1 MGASTYLARR
11 GARYHFRRRLA
22 SVYKCSRP
30 ISISLGTADP
40 VEARRLVRRLAAK
53 WDEIHGMLIERITR
67 GTLALAESEK
77 LFRKAMED
85 ELAHATRHR
94 TAPIGAGHGHPAT
107 HKILAAAYRV
117 VALVPHDA
125 DQIAPGVIEQVID
138 ASWSAEDRQLLQTT
152 LRVMITP
159 MSVSRT
165 NAVEALEEFG
175 TNWSETAIREARS
188 HLLRGCAEAHERSA
202 MFDDPLV
209 TASGRGVS
217 ALLDDALIGQI
228 RSGLHQ
234 CATAETRP
242 ATESSTSDRS
252 PNSIYA
258 NPSGIRF
265 SEIIENTLAKLKS
278 EKKWKS
284 GDQQRKAIAERFAWV
299 TGDKPLAD
307 YHEGHIQD
315 FIDALRR
322 IPNNVRCGELGVSGL
337 MAAPYDPDTLPKVTD
352 ETMRDDRSINRDL
365 SLMQAMSKHLAK
377 SHWRLKYGKDIE
389 MNFSSYTIRI
399 EENPKDP
406 RRMPWTPQH
415 LEVMY
420 GLPLWQGGG
429 GAVNRLKPSDEPAIY
444 QDAAYWV
451 PLLGSYTGM
460 AREETCG
467 LEVEDFDFECEIPFL
482 RVRENMT
489 RSKDGKTPGGL
500 KRLSRYR
507 IMPIHSQ
514 LLRLGLQEY
523 VEAVA
528 KDQGYEPGQAV
539 PIFPELYLAE
549 AKTRSDGKLAPEI
562 GGKRFYAR
570 SWVYI
575 VDATH
580 ALMPLPETRRGKK
593 SDFHSQRTYTQ
604 SVLAS
609 PQISQTII
617 DRQMGHKSKGTGPN
631 SYNRRALA
639 LGEVE
644 ELSERL
650 KVLESEMP
658 NVTAHV
664 PRASRVKL
672 LPLNRRSRVGSA
684 PGRDAQKRFCQ

>member
-1 MGASTYLARR
+1 
-11 GARYHFRRRLA
+11 
-22 SVYKCSRP
+22 
-30 ISISLGTADP
+30 
-40 VEARRLVRRLAAK
+40 
-53 WDEIHGMLIERITR
+53 MLIERITR
-67 GTLALAESEK
+67 GTLTLAEGEK
-77 LFRKAMED
+77 LFRKALED

-94 TAPIGAGHGHPAT
+94 TAPIGTGRGHPAT

-117 VALVPHDA
+117 VSIVPHDA
-125 DQIAPGVIEQVID
+125 AQIEPDIIEQVLD
-138 ASWSAEDRQLLQTT
+138 GSWSDDERKLLHIT

-165 NAVEALEEFG
+165 HALEALEEFG
-175 TNWSETAIREARS
+175 ANWSEAAIREARS

-202 MFDDPLV
+202 MLDDPLV
-209 TASGRGVS
+209 VGSGRGVL
-217 ALLDDALIGQI
+217 ALLDDALVGQI
-228 RSGLHQ
+228 KSGHRTPVMPEAPSAREPQ
-234 CATAETRP
+234 
-242 ATESSTSDRS
+242 TSDH
-252 PNSIYA
+252 NEDSIYA
-258 NPSGIRF
+258 RPSEMRF
-265 SEIIENTLAKLKS
+265 SEIIEDTLAKLKS
-278 EKKWKS
+278 ARNWES
-284 GDQQRKAIAERFAWV
+284 GDQQRQAIAERFAWV
-299 TGDKPLAD
+299 TGDMPLAD
-307 YHEGHIQD
+307 YHEGQIQD

-322 IPNNVRCGELGVSGL
+322 IPNNIRCGKLGKSGL
-337 MAAPYDPDTLPKVTD
+337 MAAPYNPELLPEVTD
-352 ETMRDDRSINRDL
+352 STMRDDRSINRDL
-365 SLMQAMSKHLAK
+365 SLLQAMSEHLAK

-389 MNFSSYTIRI
+389 MNFSSYTIPI
-399 EENPKDP
+399 KENPANPK
-406 RRMPWTPQH
+406 RMPWTPKH

-429 GAVNRLKPSDEPAIY
+429 GAVDRLKPSDHPTIY

-460 AREETCG
+460 AREEICG

-514 LLRLGLQEY
+514 LLQLGLQNY
-523 VEAVA
+523 AEAVA
-528 KDQGYEPGQAV
+528 KEQGYEPGKIV

-549 AKTRSDGKLAPEI
+549 AKTRSDGELAPET

-593 SDFHSQRTYTQ
+593 ADFHSQRTYTQ

-609 PQISQTII
+609 PQTSQTII

-639 LGEVE
+639 LGEVQ

-650 KVLESEMP
+650 KMLEREMP

-664 PRASRVKL
+664 PRPSSVKL

-684 PGRDAQKRFCQ
+684 PGRDAQKKFCQ

>member
-1 MGASTYLARR
+1 
-11 GARYHFRRRLA
+11 
-22 SVYKCSRP
+22 
-30 ISISLGTADP
+30 
-40 VEARRLVRRLAAK
+40 
-53 WDEIHGMLIERITR
+53 
-67 GTLALAESEK
+67 
-77 LFRKAMED
+77 MED

-94 TAPIGAGHGHPAT
+94 TAPIGTGHGHPAT

-117 VALVPHDA
+117 MALVPHDA
-125 DQIAPGVIEQVID
+125 DQIEPDVIEQVID
-138 ASWSAEDRQLLQTT
+138 ASWSAEERQLLHTT
-152 LRVMITP
+152 LRVLITP
-159 MSVSRT
+159 MAVSRT
-165 NAVEALEEFG
+165 DALEALEEFG
-175 TNWSETAIREARS
+175 ANWSEPAIREARS

-202 MFDDPLV
+202 MIDDPLLI
-209 TASGRGVS
+209 ASGRGVP
-217 ALLDDALIGQI
+217 ALLDDALVGQI
-228 RSGLHQ
+228 RSGHY
-234 CATAETRP
+234 RP
-242 ATESSTSDRS
+242 ALAEAAPAREPSTSDCN

-258 NPSGIRF
+258 NPAKIPF
-265 SEIIENTLAKLKS
+265 SEIIEQTLAKLKS
-278 EKKWKS
+278 ERKWKS
-284 GDQQRKAIAERFAWV
+284 GDQQRKAITERFAWV
-299 TGDKPLAD
+299 TGDKPLSD

-322 IPNNVRCGELGVSGL
+322 IPNNIRCGELGVSGL
-337 MAAPYDPDTLPKVTD
+337 MAIPYDPDALPEVTD
-352 ETMRDDRSINRDL
+352 ETAREDRSINRDL
-365 SLMQAMSKHLAK
+365 SLMQAMSEHLAK

-389 MNFSSYTIRI
+389 MNFSSYTISI
-399 EENPKDP
+399 EEYPQDPK
-406 RRMPWTPQH
+406 RMPWTPKH

-429 GAVNRLKPSDEPAIY
+429 GAVNRLKPSDYPAIY

-460 AREETCG
+460 AREEICG
-467 LEVEDFDFECEIPFL
+467 LEVEYFDFECEIPFL

-507 IMPIHSQ
+507 IMPLHSQ
-514 LLRLGLQEY
+514 LLQLGLQKY

-528 KDQGYEPGQAV
+528 KEQGHEPDKAV

-549 AKTRSDGKLAPEI
+549 AKTRSDGELAPET

-593 SDFHSQRTYTQ
+593 ADFHSQRTYTQ

-609 PQISQTII
+609 PQTSQTII

-650 KVLESEMP
+650 KMLEREMP

-664 PRASRVKL
+664 PRPSSVKL

-684 PGRDAQKRFCQ
+684 PGRDAQKKFCQ